1 MKVADEVVNQ
11 LVRKTKNASPAFI
24 KELMRRSAQYHIQNG
39 DGQHVAIE
47 QVEAALD
54 EMLFSGGSLNV
65 KLLGGAVQIGSARA
79 WVAPGDLG
87 FTPIDFEQTAGVC
100 PDRRATGLRGKWP
113 CDSGSG
119 GSWRGWTCV
128 SPALGTGPVLGW

>member
-79 WVAPGDLG
+79 DG
-87 FTPIDFEQTAGVC
+87 
-100 PDRRATGLRGKWP
+100 
-113 CDSGSG
+113 
-119 GSWRGWTCV
+119 
-128 SPALGTGPVLGW
+128 